1 VTQRLYYHDSYVR
14 QFVARVTAAEE
25 GGRRVYLDRTAFY
38 PTSGGQPFDTGV
50 LDGVAV
56 REVVHEEDGEDERV
70 AHLLVDPLDP
80 DALAGAREVEG
91 RIDWE
96 RRWDH
101 MQQHTGQHL
110 LSAVLE
116 QLYGMA
122 TLSFHLGAETSTID
136 ISAGALSSK
145 QIEQTEA
152 RCAEIAAA
160 ARPVDVQFQD
170 ATAVEG
176 LRKASERQGTLRIVS
191 IEGIDRS
198 ACGGTH
204 VRSTAEIGLIQI
216 RKLDKVRGNVRL
228 EFVCGARALARV
240 REDYRLLGHL
250 SRTLAA
256 PLEQTPAVA
265 AALVERNKTLEK
277 SHARLAIELAGREG
291 VELHRTTEPGTD
303 GIRRVT
309 QRGPIDESMRA
320 RAQAFVAGG
329 KALFLAICD
338 DPPSLLLAASAD
350 SGVHAGERVKAAVTA
365 AGGRGGGN
373 QALAQGSVPSPQ
385 LLAGVIRS
393 LI

>member
-14 QFVARVTAAEE
+14 RFVARVTAAAE

-56 REVVHEEDGEDERV
+56 REVVHEEGGEDERV
-70 AHLLVDPLDP
+70 AHILADPLDP

-116 QLYGMA
+116 ELYGMA
-122 TLSFHLGAETSTID
+122 TLSFHLGAKTSTID
-136 ISAGALSSK
+136 ISASALTSQ
-145 QIEQTEA
+145 QIEQAEG
-152 RCAEIAAA
+152 RCAEIVAA
-160 ARPVDVQFQD
+160 ARPVIVQFQD
-170 ATAVEG
+170 AAAVEG
-176 LRKASERQGTLRIVS
+176 LRKASERHGTLRVVS
-191 IEGIDRS
+191 IAGIDRS

-204 VRSTAEIGLIQI
+204 VRSTSEIGLIQI
-216 RKLDKVRGNVRL
+216 RRLDKIRGTVRL
-228 EFVCGARALARV
+228 EFVCGGRAMARV

-250 SRTLAA
+250 GRTLAVPVEEA
-256 PLEQTPAVA
+256 PAAA

-291 VELHRTTEPGTD
+291 AELHRITGPGAD

-329 KALFLAICD
+329 KALFVAICD
-338 DPPSLLLAASAD
+338 DPPSLLLAASTD
-350 SGVHAGERVKAAVTA
+350 SGVNAGERVKAAVIA

-373 QALAQGSVPSPQ
+373 QALAQGSVPSAQ
-385 LLAGVIRS
+385 LLAEVTRG
-393 LI
+393 LM